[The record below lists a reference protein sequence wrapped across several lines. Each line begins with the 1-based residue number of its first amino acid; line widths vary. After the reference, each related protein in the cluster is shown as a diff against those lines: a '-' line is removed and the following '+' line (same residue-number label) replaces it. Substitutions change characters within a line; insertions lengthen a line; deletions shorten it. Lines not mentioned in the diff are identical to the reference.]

1 MTQQSS
7 RGKRVVRAGLW
18 ASLHNVA
25 REGIG
30 FLVFLVLARLFLDE
44 RDFGIVALANSFV
57 MFAQVIG
64 QFGLGTA
71 LIRERDITDRHK
83 TACFWAMLGFA
94 TLLAGLLIALAGFF
108 AEWSDEP
115 RVAPVLRLLSLG
127 LVLTFMGSVHAA
139 LLQRSFDFRAL
150 ALRSLIA
157 GVCGGFAA
165 IIAAIF
171 GAGVWS
177 LVILNLVTA
186 SISTILLWRSLPWR
200 PAFALPLQEL
210 KELLPTGLQI
220 TGIGVVRYIGDS
232 ADRVIVG
239 FFISIA
245 DLGLLYVSQRI
256 VKALQTILTQSINS
270 VALPAFSEIQDDL
283 PRVRNAYLIALRVCL
298 IVTTPL
304 FVGLALLS
312 KQIADVILGPQWID
326 LSNLL
331 SILAVAAAVSAPLY
345 FNQPLLIA
353 VGRAKTALQIATIGS
368 IVQILC
374 VAVGASF
381 GLVGVGL
388 GLLARQVIMSGVWY
402 WVLKREIELQPK
414 DLIAALMAPTLGV
427 ALMSAVLILV
437 PEFSDWSG
445 GVYLLFLIL
454 LGAAS
459 YLTAIWMLD
468 RNTILQVMRIFKRQV

>member
-7 RGKRVVRAGLW
+7 QGKRIAGAGLW
-18 ASLHNVA
+18 ASLQNVA
-25 REGIG
+25 REGLG
-30 FLVFLVLARLFLDE
+30 FLVFLVLARLFLDD

-57 MFAQVIG
+57 MFAQIIG

-71 LIRERDITDRHK
+71 LIRERNITDRHK

-94 TLLAGLLIALAGFF
+94 TILAGLLIALAGFF

-150 ALRSLIA
+150 ALRSVIA

-165 IIAAIF
+165 IIAATF

-186 SISTILLWRSLPWR
+186 GISTILLWCSLPWR

-210 KELLPTGLQI
+210 KELLPTGLQM
-220 TGIGVVRYIGDS
+220 TGIGIVRFVGDS
-232 ADRVIVG
+232 ADRFIVG

-256 VKALQTILTQSINS
+256 VKALQAILTQSINS

-283 PRVRNAYLIALRVCL
+283 PRVRNAFLIAVRVCL

-312 KQIADVILGPQWID
+312 KQITDVLLGSQWLD
-326 LSNLL
+326 LANLL

-353 VGRAKTALQIATIGS
+353 IGRAQTALQIATVGS

-388 GLLARQVIMSGVWY
+388 GLLVRQIIMGGVWY
-402 WVLKREIELQPK
+402 WVLKREIGLVPK
-414 DLIAALMAPTLGV
+414 NFFAVLRGPTLGV
-427 ALMSAVLILV
+427 ALMSAVLFLA
-437 PEFSDWSG
+437 PEFSGRSG
-445 GVYLLFLIL
+445 GIHLFFLIF
-454 LGAAS
+454 LGALC
-459 YLTAIWMLD
+459 YLMALWLLD
-468 RNTILQVMRIFKRQV
+468 RNTMLQILRIFKR